1 MLFQSYFPFP
11 VFKQK
16 NYFYKKIIHISWI
29 SYLLS
34 QRFLHLMTVI
44 LPIVRNNRLEEINP
58 QWDCI
63 VSKKTGFQQIFMGI
77 EKKSK
82 DVCPW

>member
-44 LPIVRNNRLEEINP
+44 LPIVRNNRLEEMNP

-63 VSKKTGFQQIFMGI
+63 VSKKTGFQPSFMEI

>member
-1 MLFQSYFPFP
+1 
-11 VFKQK
+11 
-16 NYFYKKIIHISWI
+16 
-29 SYLLS
+29 
-34 QRFLHLMTVI
+34 MTVI
-44 LPIVRNNRLEEINP
+44 LPIVRNNRLEEMNP

-63 VSKKTGFQQIFMGI
+63 VSKKTGFQQIFMEI